1 MKSVMSIVPRYQ
13 ETDQMGVIHH
23 SVYPIWYEMGRV
35 KFCDDMG
42 MSFKS
47 IEAQGVGLA
56 MVEMT
61 SQFKKPSFFGEL
73 YTQYTYLTECS
84 RVKMTFRYELYNSN
98 EELVHIGHT
107 TLAWLG
113 AGFRPQNIMKNHPD
127 IYRLFARVVESGEA
141 NEKH

>member
-1 MKSVMSIVPRYQ
+1 MKSVMTIIPRYQ

-35 KFCDDMG
+35 KFCDDLG

-56 MVEMT
+56 MVDMN
-61 SQFKKPSFFGEL
+61 SQFKKPSFFGET

-84 RVKMTFRYELYNSN
+84 RVKLMFRYELYN
-98 EELVHIGHT
+98 EQHELVHIGHT

-113 AGFRPQNIMKNHPD
+113 TGFRPQNIMRHHPD
-127 IYRLFARVVESGEA
+127 IYQLFSKATETGE
-141 NEKH
+141 NDENR